1 MAFMNRKRDTGSP
14 SALVRW
20 LGPTL
25 GAVAT
30 FVLEIVQIAALALAI
45 ILPVRWFLVQPFIVK
60 GVSMEPNFHDNE
72 YLIIDELSFHFREPV
87 RGEIV
92 VFHPPNAA
100 EKQFYIKR
108 VIGLPGETVEVSD
121 GKVTVYNT
129 GENNLDNPNGLV
141 LTEAYLDDYTPGRD
155 SETLGEGQYYLMGD
169 NRDASFDS
177 RMFGPV
183 PKENF
188 TGRVWIR
195 GLPLEKLGSFPLPE
209 YQE

>member
-1 MAFMNRKRDTGSP
+1 MAFFDRKKGESTP
-14 SALVRW
+14 SFMERM

-45 ILPVRWFLVQPFIVK
+45 ILPVRYFLVQPFIVK
-60 GVSMEPNFHDNE
+60 GVSMEPNFEDGE
-72 YLIIDELSFHFREPV
+72 YLIIDELTFHFREPE

-92 VFHPPNAA
+92 VFHPPSSD

-108 VIGLPGETVEVSD
+108 VIGLPGETVEVND
-121 GKVTVYNT
+121 GKVTIYNAS
-129 GENNLDNPNGLV
+129 NPNGFT
-141 LTEAYLDDYTPGRD
+141 LTEPYLDSYTTGRD
-155 SETLGEGQYYLMGD
+155 KETLGEGEYYLMGD

-177 RMFGPV
+177 RAFGPV
-183 PKENF
+183 PRTNF
-188 TGRVWIR
+188 TGRVWVR
-195 GLPLEKLGSFPLPE
+195 GLPLEKMSSFPVPE

>member
-1 MAFMNRKRDTGSP
+1 MAFFKRKKSDITAP
-14 SALVRW
+14 SVMERL

-72 YLIIDELSFHFREPV
+72 YLIIDELTFHFREPE

-108 VIGLPGETVEVSD
+108 VIGLPGETVEVND
-121 GKVTVYNT
+121 GKVTIYND
-129 GENNLDNPNGLV
+129 DNPNGLV

-155 SETLGEGQYYLMGD
+155 SETLGEGEYYLMGD

-183 PKENF
+183 PKENLI
-188 TGRVWIR
+188 GRVWIR
-195 GLPLEKLGSFPLPE
+195 GLPLEKIGSFPLPE
-209 YQE
+209 YPESL

>member
-1 MAFMNRKRDTGSP
+1 MAFFDRKKGESTP
-14 SALVRW
+14 SFMERM

-45 ILPVRWFLVQPFIVK
+45 ILPVRYFLVQPFIVK
-60 GVSMEPNFHDNE
+60 GISMEPNFEDGE
-72 YLIIDELSFHFREPV
+72 YLIIDELTFHFREPE

-92 VFHPPNAA
+92 VFHPPSSD

-108 VIGLPGETVEVSD
+108 VIGLPGETVEVND
-121 GKVTVYNT
+121 GKVTIYNAS
-129 GENNLDNPNGLV
+129 NPNGFT
-141 LTEAYLDDYTPGRD
+141 LTEPYLDSYTTGRD
-155 SETLGEGQYYLMGD
+155 KETLGEGEYYLMGD

-177 RMFGPV
+177 RAFGPV
-183 PKENF
+183 PRANF
-188 TGRVWIR
+188 TGRVWVR
-195 GLPLEKLGSFPLPE
+195 GLPLEKMSSFPIPE

>member
-1 MAFMNRKRDTGSP
+1 MALLNRQKRSEGAP
-14 SALVRW
+14 SVMERL

-30 FVLEIVQIAALALAI
+30 FILEIVQIAALALAI

-72 YLIIDELSFHFREPV
+72 YLIIDELTFHFREPE

-108 VIGLPGETVEVSD
+108 VIGLPGETVEVND
-121 GKVTVYNT
+121 GKVTIYNT
-129 GENNLDNPNGLV
+129 ENPNGLL
-141 LTEAYLDDYTPGRD
+141 LTESYLDDYTPGRD
-155 SETLGEGQYYLMGD
+155 SETLGEDEYYLMGD

-183 PKENF
+183 PKANLI
-188 TGRVWIR
+188 GRVWIR
-195 GLPLEKLGSFPLPE
+195 GLPLEKIGSFPLPE
-209 YQE
+209 YPESL

>member
-1 MAFMNRKRDTGSP
+1 MAFFDRKKGESTP
-14 SALVRW
+14 SFMERM

-45 ILPVRWFLVQPFIVK
+45 ILPVRYFLVQPFIVK
-60 GVSMEPNFHDNE
+60 GVSMEPNFEDGE
-72 YLIIDELSFHFREPV
+72 YLIIDELTFHFREPE

-92 VFHPPNAA
+92 VFHPPSSD

-108 VIGLPGETVEVSD
+108 VIGLPGETVEVND
-121 GKVTVYNT
+121 GKVTIYNAS
-129 GENNLDNPNGLV
+129 NPNGFT
-141 LTEAYLDDYTPGRD
+141 LTEPYLDSYTTGRD
-155 SETLGEGQYYLMGD
+155 KETLGEGEYYLMGD

-177 RMFGPV
+177 RAFGPV
-183 PKENF
+183 PRTNF
-188 TGRVWIR
+188 TGRVWVR
-195 GLPLEKLGSFPLPE
+195 GLPLEKMSSFPIPE